1 MAKIKKFEI
10 WDPKFE
16 VEINKPIGYLLLI
29 KIFFVGIKLFKFNVL
44 GLKYYRLCIPRVK
57 VI

>member
-1 MAKIKKFEI
+1 MSKIKKFEI
-10 WDPKFE
+10 WESKFE

-29 KIFFVGIKLFKFNVL
+29 KMFFVGIKLFKFNAL
-44 GLKYYRLCIPRVK
+44 GFKYYRLSIPRFK